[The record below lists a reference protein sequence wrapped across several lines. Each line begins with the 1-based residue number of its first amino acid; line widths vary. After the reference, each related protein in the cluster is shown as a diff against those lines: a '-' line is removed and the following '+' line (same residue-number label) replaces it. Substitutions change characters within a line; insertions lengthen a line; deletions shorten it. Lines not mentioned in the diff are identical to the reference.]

1 MFRNAVFSDITL
13 WTAGGNLSF
22 KKAENIELH
31 NCARFFSFGER
42 IKRNPPESKNL
53 SSQTFFS

>member
-1 MFRNAVFSDITL
+1 MFRNAVFSDITI

-22 KKAENIELH
+22 KKIGNIELH

-42 IKRNPPESKNL
+42 IKRNL
-53 SSQTFFS
+53 S